1 MKINVRCLNVYMK
14 KIYGRNH
21 EINTGMYVGSHLRY
35 WDVNEFTIRIAKKC
49 LIFFNQALKA

>member
-1 MKINVRCLNVYMK
+1 MK